1 MEERD
6 WPKNGDLYYWV
17 RSDIG
22 DICKSNWV
30 DGVKMHEFRW
40 SIGNVFHTE
49 NEARI
54 TLAEWQHGI
63 EARRRA
69 ER

>member
-22 DICKSNWV
+22 DICKSRWI

-49 NEARI
+49 NEARML
-54 TLAEWQHGI
+54 LAEWQHGI
-63 EARRRA
+63 EDRRRA